1 MMPDWIR
8 VRYSEGRT
16 GPVADYIERNG
27 VVTVCEG
34 AACPNRWTCY
44 ANGELTFMILGQRC
58 TRRCGFCGV
67 SGGVPEGIDGH
78 ECRTILDAVRWL
90 GTDYA
95 VVTSVT
101 RDDLPDGGAGQ
112 FAEVVGSLRGMGC
125 RVEVLVPDFR
135 GNEASIGT
143 VLGAGPDVV
152 GHNMETTAD
161 LYTAIRPMS
170 DYAVGLSVLETI
182 KRLDSDMPTKS
193 GFMLGLG
200 ESMTGVKGLMQD
212 IRSTGC
218 DMLTIGQ
225 YLRPSSENVE
235 VREYVRPEVFGML
248 EEYAY
253 SLGFRAV
260 RASPL
265 SRSSLGARE
274 MWLRTANSRTF
285 YDEKQEKEDVC

>member
-1 MMPDWIR
+1 SLSSR
-8 VRYSEGRT
+8 
-16 GPVADYIERNG
+16 
-27 VVTVCEG
+27 
-34 AACPNRWTCY
+34 
-44 ANGELTFMILGQRC
+44 F
-58 TRRCGFCGV
+58 
-67 SGGVPEGIDGH
+67 IDGH